1 MRNVAR
7 VLLPVLVL
15 ILLVIPLAGCSQSSA
30 QGAGELAPD
39 LKLRTLDGQTISL
52 KDLQGKVVIL
62 NFFATWCPPCKAEM
76 PLLQQVND
84 EWSKKGAILFVVDE
98 GEDATTV
105 SRFIKANRYTMP
117 VLLDPDGSTGARW
130 GVAAYPTT
138 FFIDS
143 EGLIRNKVVG
153 AFPNKA
159 QIDDNIKKAMQQN

>member
-1 MRNVAR
+1 MRNVVR
-7 VLLPVLVL
+7 VLLPVLM
-15 ILLVIPLAGCSQSSA
+15 LVSVVVPIAGCSQSTA
-30 QGAGELAPD
+30 QSAGEPAPD
-39 LKLRTLDGQTISL
+39 LKLQTLDGQTVSL

-62 NFFATWCPPCKAEM
+62 NFFTTWCPPCKAEM
-76 PLLQQVND
+76 PLLQQVHD
-84 EWSKKGAILFVVDE
+84 EWSKKGAILFEVDE

-143 EGLIRNKVVG
+143 KSFIRNRVVG
-153 AFPNKA
+153 AFANKA
-159 QIDDNIKKAMQQN
+159 QIDDNIKKAMQ